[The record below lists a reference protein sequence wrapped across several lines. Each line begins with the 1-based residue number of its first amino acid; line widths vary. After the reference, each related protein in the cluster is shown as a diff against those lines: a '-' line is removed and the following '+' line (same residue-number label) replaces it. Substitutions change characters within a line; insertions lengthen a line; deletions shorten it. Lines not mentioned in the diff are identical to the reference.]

1 VELCDNPDAMDPMR
15 HDSDESVFNG
25 TYRPSAHGGQP
36 LFIFFLRAN
45 IKLTSAPEPL
55 FPYNMNVLFP
65 VRIERTPA
73 EGAVALSR
81 LAVGVGKVK
90 ALIHAF

>member
-1 VELCDNPDAMDPMR
+1 MIQTSQSSMARIDQVHMGVNPF
-15 HDSDESVFNG
+15 S
-25 TYRPSAHGGQP
+25 
-36 LFIFFLRAN
+36 LFFLRAN